1 MAASLP
7 EGHQHVMPYLV
18 LENADGFMQF
28 VKDVFDAEETHSM
41 RREDGTIGHAQVKIG
56 ESTIMFA
63 EQTVQWAAHTAGM
76 FVYVDNADARYEKA
90 LAEGAFSLMPP
101 ADQPYGRSSG
111 VRDPFGNVWWIT
123 SVQ

>member
-28 VKDVFDAEETHSM
+28 VKDVFDAEETYSM
-41 RREDGTIGHAQVKIG
+41 TREDGTIGHAQVKIG

-63 EQTVQWAAHTAGM
+63 EQTAQWAAHTAGM
-76 FVYVDNADARYEKA
+76 FVYVDNADSCYEKA